1 MTLTIAQTAALDLAL
16 EKHYDAARWPDHFS
30 AALTPGEGV
39 RGATLQA
46 LEARGLLV
54 SEPAKGYRLTE
65 PGRTEAVRLRKQTR
79 ALRDELHN
87 LLYLHRYA
95 DTHTIE
101 EEREA
106 EVWFSDEVSDL
117 LDGATVRRGESIEA
131 AARRL
136 LGNRLD

>member
-1 MTLTIAQTAALDLAL
+1 MTLTTAQTAALDLAL
-16 EKHYDAARWPDHFS
+16 SAYYDAVRWPDHFS
-30 AALTPGEGV
+30 EALTPGEGV

-65 PGRTEAVRLRKQTR
+65 AGKAEAVRLRKQTR

-95 DTHTIE
+95 DTHTVE
-101 EEREA
+101 EERA
-106 EVWFSDEVSDL
+106 SEVWFRDEVSDL

-131 AARRL
+131 AALRL
-136 LGNRLD
+136 LGNRID